1 MKTTFDYFKY
11 LFLCIVVCA
20 FTACSDDDDEG
31 NSSAVIEIADQYKT
45 ITCTGAD
52 NDAIEI
58 TFTAKN
64 DWTALPSHSWIDLS
78 KRSGSA
84 GDQTI
89 IVSIDDNEEF
99 KTRIGTITLKDKVS
113 GKTVDITVTQ
123 GEKNSYFTF
132 TSVKGESKEN
142 GILIIN
148 NEQQMITD
156 TVNIASNYEYSVAV
170 DVNWLSYK
178 KVNTNADGSAKYVFY
193 ADPAKLYEAAGYKE
207 QTATVSFEYQAATRV
222 PATKKY
228 QVKFAGVTPQIVFY
242 TSSESTSAAEL
253 VDDLGDGIYK
263 ATINVKS
270 NIAFSINNSSD
281 YSTYEIN
288 GDGNKSKDYFQ
299 TETSINIML
308 KDGKLDTEDLNN
320 GKVEFVSEHDATM
333 VIGSLPVVVKGVGD
347 DYIYIDETS
356 FIEAGKDQMTNTYMF
371 PAEGNAEGM
380 PFKVRASHLDDV
392 IFYMALMEA
401 PMGYPSIVIAKNMQN
416 VWPQFGGIE
425 AATPLNRSAVETGN
439 YIVWNSPR
447 NEMESM
453 GGGDPSANR
462 FIALF
467 AVSKNK
473 YPDFDSM
480 FDFPVDDPD
489 NYLDAT
495 LKPELEGSYI
505 VLGQKGM
512 EKHYNFY
519 SEQLPTNGT
528 VIEVPAEGGSITI
541 DYEVE
546 TDMISM
552 YNNVEWFDESDPY
565 DWKGDGMWEEKNL
578 SVKYTAGLPQM
589 VITVTEATQTR
600 EFNCGIAAYVEGRNN
615 DYMLRTFTIKQ
626 VVK

>member
-401 PMGYPSIVIAKNMQN
+401 PMGYPSIVIAKDMQN
-416 VWPQFGGIE
+416 AWPQFGGIE
-425 AATPLNRSAVETGN
+425 AATPLCRSAVETGN

-453 GGGDPSANR
+453 AGGDPSANR

-578 SVKYTAGLPQM
+578 SVKYTSGLPQM

-600 EFNCGIAAYVEGRNN
+600 EFNCGIAAYVEGRDN